1 MISDQLNLLIQVLS
15 PGRSFWDKKEGKR
28 ENLGNYMAACIY
40 YIKVIGVHWHIYPIF
55 VFVFFVF
62 AIYDIYD
69 S

>member
-40 YIKVIGVHWHIYPIF
+40 YIKVIGVQCALSFGTYPIF
-55 VFVFFVF
+55 VFG
-62 AIYDIYD
+62 IYDIYD